1 MKNFDFDFFKI
12 ILSGIIFVISLFID
26 TETTKFILFI
36 ISYIIVSYEM
46 YISAFKNI
54 FKGEIFDENLLM
66 IVATIGAFFIG
77 EYEEALMVMLLF
89 NLGEYLSDKAVD
101 NSSESILKL
110 MDLRS
115 DRINLKLNDKIENV
129 DIKDV
134 KLGDFFIVK
143 PGEKIGLDGVV
154 IEGIG
159 SVDTSSLTG
168 ESKPVY
174 VKVGNN
180 VLSGSTNLDSI
191 LVIKATS
198 TFETSTATKILELIK
213 NSEDKKTETE
223 KFITRF
229 CKVYTPVIVISAI
242 LLTAIPVILGGNFNE
257 WLYRSLVFL
266 VTSCPCAL
274 VISVPLVF
282 FSGIGRASREGIIV
296 KGSSELENLSKIK
309 TIVFDKT
316 GTITKGNFEIQEIVS
331 KNITNEELLEI
342 AAYSECYSLH
352 PVSKVILEKYGKEID
367 KSIISDFKE
376 ISGNGISL
384 KINNDEILVGNYNL
398 FRENKIN
405 VDNINSIGTIIYIA
419 KNREYLGYIL
429 IADEIKNDA
438 YNLVKS
444 LKYNGIKRVVM
455 LSGDN
460 KNIVKN
466 VSEKVGIN
474 EYYAEMLPI
483 DKVNK
488 VESLKKCGFTAFVGD
503 GINDAPVMKISDL
516 GISMGIT
523 GSDAAIEASNI
534 VLMTDNLDKIT
545 EAIKISKKTKRI
557 VTFNIVFALLIKFLC
572 LLLGVLG
579 ISKIWFAVVADVG
592 ITLLLVLNSLRL
604 IIVKKVH

>member
-1 MKNFDFDFFKI
+1 MKKYINEDLVKI
-12 ILSGIIFVISLFID
+12 IIS
-26 TETTKFILFI
+26 FILFI
-36 ISYIIVSYEM
+36 ISFFFSSETIKLILIVVGYIIVAYEM
-46 YISAFKNI
+46 YIEAFND
-54 FKGEIFDENLLM
+54 FKEGEIFNEELLM
-66 IVATIGAFFIG
+66 ILATLGAFYIHS
-77 EYEEALMVMLLF
+77 YEEALMVILLF
-89 NLGEYLSDKAVD
+89 QLGEYLENLAVNKSKA
-101 NSSESILKL
+101 SITKL
-110 MDLRS
+110 MDLRV
-115 DRINLKLNDKIENV
+115 DTVNIEDKG
-129 DIKDV
+129 KV
-134 KLGDFFIVK
+134 KLEEAKVGDIFIVK
-143 PGEKIGLDGVV
+143 AGEKVPLDGVV
-154 IEGIG
+154 VDGETYI
-159 SVDTSSLTG
+159 DTSSLTG
-168 ESKPVY
+168 ESVPR
-174 VKVGNN
+174 KVAKDENI
-180 VLSGSTNLDSI
+180 LSGCINKES
-191 LVIKATS
+191 
-198 TFETSTATKILELIK
+198 LIK
-213 NSEDKKTETE
+213 VQATTTSKDSTVQKIINLIENSNEKKSETETFIR
-223 KFITRF
+223 KFAKI
-229 CKVYTPVIVISAI
+229 YTPIIVVSAF
-242 LLTAIPVILGGNFNE
+242 LLVLIPTLMGYNFND
-257 WLYRSLVFL
+257 WLYRALVFL

-419 KNREYLGYIL
+419 KNCEYLGYIL

-466 VSEKVGIN
+466 VSEKVGIS
-474 EYYAEMLPI
+474 EYYSEMLPI

-488 VESLKKCGFTAFVGD
+488 VESLKKGGFTAFVGD

-557 VTFNIVFALLIKFLC
+557 VTFNIVFALLVKFLC

-592 ITLLLVLNSLRL
+592 VTLLLVLNSLRL

>member
-12 ILSGIIFVISLFID
+12 ILSGIIFFISLFID
-26 TETTKFILFI
+26 TETTKFILLI

-54 FKGEIFDENLLM
+54 LKGEIFDENLLM

-134 KLGDFFIVK
+134 KFGDFFIVK

-154 IEGIG
+154 IEGMG
-159 SVDTSSLTG
+159 SIDTSSLTG

-174 VKVGNN
+174 VEVGNT

-242 LLTAIPVILGGNFNE
+242 LLTAIPVILGGNFND

-342 AAYSECYSLH
+342 AAYSEFYSLH

-384 KINNDEILVGNYNL
+384 KINDDDILVGNYNL

-405 VDNINSIGTIIYIA
+405 IDNINSIGTIIYIA
-419 KNREYLGYIL
+419 KNHEYLGYIL

-444 LKYNGIKRVVM
+444 LKYNGIRRIVM

-466 VSEKVGIN
+466 VSERIGIS

-488 VESLKKCGFTAFVGD
+488 VESLKKEGFTAFVGD

-545 EAIKISKKTKRI
+545 EAIKISKKTKSI
-557 VTFNIVFALLIKFLC
+557 VTFNIIFALLVKFLC

-592 ITLLLVLNSLRL
+592 VTLLLVLNSLRL